1 MTATPASTDLSRVHL
16 VGIGG
21 SGMSGLARILVTRG
35 AVVTGSD
42 VKKSTA
48 VEVLRTMGA
57 HIAIGHAAENLELAG
72 EKPTV
77 VVTSFA
83 AIPQDN
89 PELAAAREAGIPVIR
104 RSDLLAEL
112 MEGHRQILLAGTHGK
127 TSTTSMTVSAMQQ
140 AGLDP
145 SFAIGGQLNRAGTN
159 AHGGTGDA
167 FVAEADESDASLLR
181 YSPSVAVVTN
191 IEPDHLDYFE
201 TPESYFKVFD
211 DFADRIV
218 DGGYLV
224 VCLEDAQ
231 AVATGERAAERGIHV
246 LGYGAHNES
255 SLPYGV
261 EVLEEKVSAERAHVR
276 VRLTLPDVPPE
287 DLAYDLHV
295 PGHHMVLNSA
305 AALLAGAL
313 AGGEPAE
320 LAAGLTDFTGV
331 RRRFEYRG
339 SAQGIRVFDDY
350 AHHPTEVSAV
360 LTAARAKVDAE
371 GEGARVIACFQ
382 PHLYSRTMKF
392 DAEFA
397 EALAL
402 ADASVVLDIYGARE
416 QPVEGI
422 TSRIITDK
430 MPEDMPVIFE
440 PDFSEAAGDVI
451 SLARPGDVVLT
462 IGAGTITYVA
472 GEILSK
478 LEQGE
483 ARAES
488 AQPGEAEGQDV

>member
-1 MTATPASTDLSRVHL
+1 MTDTPSTTDLSRVHF

-21 SGMSGLARILVTRG
+21 SGMSGLARILVSRG

-48 VEVLRTMGA
+48 VDVLRTMGA
-57 HIAIGHAAENLELAG
+57 HIAIGHAAENLEMAG
-72 EKPTV
+72 DKPTV

-89 PELAAAREAGIPVIR
+89 PELAAARAAGIPVIR

-112 MEGHRQILLAGTHGK
+112 MEGHRQVLLAGTHGK
-127 TSTTSMTVSAMQQ
+127 TSTTSMAVSALQQ

-181 YSPSVAVVTN
+181 YSPSVAVITN
-191 IEPDHLDYFE
+191 IEPDHLDYFG
-201 TPESYFKVFD
+201 TAESYFQVFD
-211 DFADRIV
+211 DFADRVV

-231 AVATGERAAERGIHV
+231 AAATGERAAERGIQV
-246 LGYGAHNES
+246 LGYGARGEADAAS
-255 SLPYGV
+255 SVPLAAEVV
-261 EVLEEKVSAERAHVR
+261 EETVSAVGAHVR
-276 VRLTLPDVPPE
+276 VRLTLPGQAPQE
-287 DLAYDLHV
+287 LSYDLHV

-313 AGGEPAE
+313 AGGDPAE

-339 SAQGIRVFDDY
+339 SERGIRVFDDY

-360 LTAARAKVDAE
+360 LGAARAKADAE
-371 GEGARVIACFQ
+371 GEGACVIACFQ

-397 EALAL
+397 QALAL
-402 ADASVVLDIYGARE
+402 ADAAVVLDIYGARE

-440 PDFSEAAGDVI
+440 PDFSEAASDVI
-451 SLARPGDVVLT
+451 SLAQSGDIVLT

-472 GEILSK
+472 GEILSELGNK
-478 LEQGE
+478 D
-483 ARAES
+483 
-488 AQPGEAEGQDV
+488 EAEEPKEPNV

>member
-1 MTATPASTDLSRVHL
+1 MTATPATTDLSRVHL

-57 HIAIGHAAENLELAG
+57 TIAIGHKAENLELAG

-89 PELAAAREAGIPVIR
+89 PELAAARAAGIPVIR

-112 MEGHRQILLAGTHGK
+112 MAGHRQVLLAGTHGK
-127 TSTTSMTVSAMQQ
+127 TSTTSMAVNAMQH
-140 AGLDP
+140 AGMDP

-181 YSPSVAVVTN
+181 YSPTVAVITN
-191 IEPDHLDYFE
+191 IEPDHLDYFR
-201 TPESYFKVFD
+201 TAESYYQVFD

-224 VCLEDAQ
+224 VCLEDEQ
-231 AVATGERAAERGIHV
+231 AVATGERAVERGIQV
-246 LGYGAHNES
+246 LGYGARTES
-255 SLPYGV
+255 SLPCGV
-261 EVLEEKVSAERAHVR
+261 EIVEESVSAAGAHVR
-276 VRLTLPDVPPE
+276 VRLALPGVPSQE
-287 DLAYDLHV
+287 LSYDLHV

-313 AGGEPAE
+313 AGGDPAE
-320 LAAGLTDFTGV
+320 LAEGLTDFTGV

-339 SAQGIRVFDDY
+339 SQQGIRVFDDY
-350 AHHPTEVSAV
+350 AHHPTEVGAV
-360 LTAARAKVDAE
+360 LTAARSKVDAE

-382 PHLYSRTMKF
+382 PHLYSRTMEF

-397 EALAL
+397 DALAL
-402 ADASVVLDIYGARE
+402 ADAAVVLDIYGARE

-451 SLARPGDVVLT
+451 FLAQPGDVVLT

-472 GEILSK
+472 GEILTE
-478 LEQGE
+478 LEQRGDVEE
-483 ARAES
+483 ASS
-488 AQPGEAEGQDV
+488 AVKGQDV